1 MAKTLYKYDG
11 EVNKV
16 TWFVTWNY
24 SLRNVYT
31 NDVNYVPDPVSGN
44 SYNTYVEFRSY
55 EPGMVNIDWGDG
67 NKEQVAMTYIPSS
80 NFYVVMFRSLNIE
93 YRKNPDS
100 SVWWYKK
107 SDGSQYIPVPP
118 HHYED
123 DSTTIQRAISLDF
136 TCPVSKA
143 YFRTCHFT
151 EFPILDLPDLDTL
164 SIYDSK
170 GINSIPYDR
179 LARATKL
186 TQIDF
191 YELGSVKM
199 DVLPESITS
208 KASINTL
215 NIGSC
220 FDFSDIE
227 ASGLRRIGNI
237 TGLVG
242 LNVRNNSLKKY
253 IKEFND
259 LPNLLSLGMEYGG
272 KAISDEEFADF
283 PDMSE
288 VDRINPSIRSL
299 SLYKAWY
306 NGAGVGR
313 RTRIPEALNG
323 MGVENLTSIDLSYNR
338 NIDYSLP
345 FPDWI
350 YEARSASSFDA
361 KCCFVTVEDAD
372 RFVSGI
378 YNATT
383 NWEQSTMSQMA
394 KDGKRNQWYGL
405 SVSIYDL
412 VYHPTFKRPSG
423 VEQAPEGFVKGQSNG
438 NPLTGMEMVY
448 VLKNNY
454 AQRWSVPPE

>member
-24 SLRNVYT
+24 SLRNYYT
-31 NDVNYVPDPVSGN
+31 NDVNYVPDPIVGSA
-44 SYNTYVEFRSY
+44 YNTYVEFRSY

-93 YRKNPDS
+93 YRKDPNV

-123 DSTTIQRAISLDF
+123 DSTTTQRAVTLDF

-164 SIYDSK
+164 SIADSK
-170 GINSIPYDR
+170 GISSIPYDR

-191 YELGSVKM
+191 YGLGSVKM

-227 ASGLRRIGNI
+227 ASGLRRIGDI

-242 LNVRNNSLKKY
+242 LNVRNNSLTKY

-272 KAISDEEFADF
+272 KAISDEMFADF

-288 VDRINPSIRSL
+288 VDRINPRLRSL
-299 SLYKAWY
+299 GLFAAWY
-306 NGAGVGR
+306 SGAGVNR
-313 RTRIPEALNG
+313 RKRIPDSLNG
-323 MGVENLTSIDLSYNR
+323 KGVENLTSISLAYNR
-338 NIDYSLP
+338 DIDYSLP

-350 YEARSASSFDA
+350 YECRSVSFFNVN
-361 KCCFVTVEDAD
+361 CCFDTVEKAD
-372 RFVSGI
+372 RFVAGI

-383 NWEQSTMSQMA
+383 NWEQSTMSQTA
-394 KDGKRNQWYGL
+394 KDGKRNQWYGMSFSL
-405 SVSIYDL
+405 YASQY
-412 VYHPTFKRPSG
+412 PEFKRPSG
-423 VEQAPEGFVKGQSNG
+423 EERAPDGFVKGESNG
-438 NPLTGMEMVY
+438 NPVTGMEMVY

-454 AQRWSVPPE
+454 AQKWNVPPE